1 MMETNVRR
9 IRREA
14 LLQGYTLVPVSG
26 ILRATLKDVKNGC
39 DRASVL
45 AFAQGIA
52 PTAASNRLAA
62 LTDRHGVLN
71 RAPEKDGREVTFG
84 VSELGKAVQW

>member
-1 MMETNVRR
+1 MMRIDK

-26 ILRATLKDVKNGC
+26 ILRTTLKDVKRGC
-39 DRASVL
+39 DRASAL
-45 AFAQGIA
+45 AAAQRIA

-62 LTDRHGVLN
+62 LADRLGVLG
-71 RAPEKDGREVTFG
+71 RSKEKDGREVIF
-84 VSELGKAVQW
+84 SISKLGKAVQW